1 MAARPTT
8 RLVFL
13 STFALFFI
21 FYFVFV
27 QPKAPDSPAT
37 RAPGHLMDAK
47 SLSGNL
53 ALSEDVLNGQVIM
66 PKLGN
71 ETAKCVISG
80 FLLLLL
86 LLFFEERLC

>member
-13 STFALFFI
+13 STFALLFI

-27 QPKAPDSPAT
+27 QPKGPDSLAM
-37 RAPGHLMDAK
+37 RAPGHLMEAK
-47 SLSGNL
+47 NL
-53 ALSEDVLNGQVIM
+53 ALDEDVLKGQVIM

-71 ETAKCVISG
+71 ETAKCAP
-80 FLLLLL
+80 FLLSLDLYK
-86 LLFFEERLC
+86 